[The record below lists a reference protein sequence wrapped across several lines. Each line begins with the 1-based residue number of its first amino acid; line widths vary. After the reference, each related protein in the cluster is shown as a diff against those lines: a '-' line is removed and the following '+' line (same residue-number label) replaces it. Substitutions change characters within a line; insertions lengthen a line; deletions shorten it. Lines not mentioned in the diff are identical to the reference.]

1 MYVKTGAG
9 KHVPTTIFVDLEPTI
24 IDEVKNATYH
34 QLFYPEQLISRKK
47 DAANNF
53 AKGHYN
59 VSKDIIYLCLDC
71 IRKLVDNCTSLQ
83 GFLVFNAIG
92 GGTGSGLCSLLL
104 ECLSVNYGKNSNI
117 AFTIY
122 SSPQSTENFLMWMQ
136 SCDFIFLVLGF
147 EQMPNWL
154 QKAFVHWYA
163 GEGMGEVEFSEAPE
177 DLLALEKDYEQVGAE
192 GLDDEKDGEEY

>member
-1 MYVKTGAG
+1 MYVETGTG
-9 KHVPTTIFVDLEPTI
+9 KHVPTTIFVDLEPTV
-24 IDEVKNATYH
+24 IDEVRNVAYH

-47 DAANNF
+47 DVANNF

-59 VSKDIIYLCLDC
+59 VSKGIVYLCLDR
-71 IRKLVDNCTSLQ
+71 IRKLVDNCTALQ

-92 GGTGSGLCSLLL
+92 SGTGSGLRSLLL
-104 ECLSVNYGKNSNI
+104 ECLSVDYGKKSNI

-136 SCDFIFLVLGF
+136 PCDFIFLVLGF
-147 EQMPNWL
+147 EKIPNWL

-163 GEGMGEVEFSEAPE
+163 GEGMEELEFSEAPE
-177 DLLALEKDYEQVGAE
+177 DLLALKKDYEQVGAE
-192 GLDDEKDGEEY
+192 GVDDEKDGEEY